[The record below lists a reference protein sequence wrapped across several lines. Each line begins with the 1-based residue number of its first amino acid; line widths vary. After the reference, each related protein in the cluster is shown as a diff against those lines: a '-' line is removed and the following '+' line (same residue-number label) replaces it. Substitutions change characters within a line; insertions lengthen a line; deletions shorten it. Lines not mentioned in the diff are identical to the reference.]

1 MNWRSVFAI
10 SPTTRPAETGGD
22 APAPASAGRMR
33 SVACVHCFVPFSVPG
48 RAMVLTCPA
57 CYKRV
62 QVADVAIDRDER
74 FASIES
80 GGTITIG
87 PGARVV
93 ADRVAAGGLLRI
105 DGHLQ
110 ARDVVAGRVELGPG
124 AGFAGNLRAGS
135 IGISPGATIE
145 GGAFRVD
152 KSLAPSAPLDAMPG
166 GQGVAAGVAAGVAG
180 GVAGAGGAGTE
191 ESPAA
196 TGVGNASGPATP
208 RPIVLP
214 TTPDRA
220 PMIPAPRPIPMP
232 ASAEPAHPPGVV
244 ARGKP
249 RQSIVAVRAW
259 MRTDTKR

>member
-80 GGTITIG
+80 GGTITVG

-166 GQGVAAGVAAGVAG
+166 GQGVAAGMA
-180 GVAGAGGAGTE
+180 AGGAGTE
-191 ESPAA
+191 ESAAAA
-196 TGVGNASGPATP
+196 TSAGNAPGPATP